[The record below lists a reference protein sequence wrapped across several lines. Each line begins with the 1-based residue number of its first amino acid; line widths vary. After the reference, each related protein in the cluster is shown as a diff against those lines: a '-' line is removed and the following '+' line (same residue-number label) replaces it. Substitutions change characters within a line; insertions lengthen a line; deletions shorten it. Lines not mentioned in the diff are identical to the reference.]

1 MYIYSNTEAGLLTVE
16 SCEKIHQYRVLDA
29 DGKDVLCP
37 VLDCVAIEEGY
48 RTRFDA
54 AALLPWSPDSPTLY
68 TFECPEETVRFGY
81 TTLRT
86 VQNSTV
92 WLNGSPVYLRGYI
105 RGIVAHDHPNM
116 TGGTLYDA
124 ACKNIRQAKKYGFN
138 LVRFHSTIPTEEF
151 VRAADELGL
160 LIHMEIGFAYV
171 RDDQGQKK
179 KLSMSNEAWVDALLR
194 FRNHPSVAVF
204 CIGNELHNAGRFS
217 EVKVL
222 YDQGKKLAPNKLIL
236 DNSGWGEYD
245 RPTADIYS
253 QHIAYF
259 FPNKRHRDM
268 FINGEYWHNNGGVAA
283 QPLYTE
289 TSADSADVQCRRE
302 PVPIRPVLSHEAL
315 HYIDVPDYDA
325 LNAKFDAFAAA
336 VGEEYLRQYGIEKP
350 RYLTE
355 LPALIEKKQ
364 LRDRMADYQAGSR
377 QWKLMATKVFLER
390 LRLSPLCGYEMLQFS
405 DCLKYENKNGIV
417 DFFDDDKGID
427 AAWMRQFNADLVL
440 LADIP
445 SETCYDTEP
454 TDIAFYASDFLPQPG
469 VRGTFSVFL
478 DGECLYTG
486 EDFALAGGLQKLV
499 TLHITPKQA
508 DAPRQKTLRACFT
521 CPEITVENSWK
532 LWFFPQVRPQTKPVL
547 CVQNPAL
554 EAFFENGTPD
564 SHLVMTD
571 ALTPQVFEQLA
582 AGKTVILLY
591 EYGAERNTWQF
602 PGALER
608 FKPCIWDR
616 GSNLGGVLCHPL
628 LQQRLA
634 ANRYFDLQM
643 QELLEAGSKVNLD
656 DCPFAV
662 EEHVRGIDKP
672 VRDRMKGMQQGI
684 KHFLAEDTLR
694 KFSHLFSVK
703 VGSGNLVV
711 CTFNT
716 QNPTAPAVATV
727 LCTLV
732 DSVGE
737 FDAEKAVA
745 PETLRAW
752 LEDVNSRPLRPEDVM
767 NHFWE
772 LDNKLVEDKLFW
784 EEVGVDLRKL

>member
-204 CIGNELHNAGRFS
+204 CIGNELHNAGRFP

-508 DAPRQKTLRACFT
+508 DAPRQKTLRACFA

-554 EAFFENGTPD
+554 KAFFENGTPD

-684 KHFLAEDTLR
+684 KHFLPEDTLR

-737 FDAEKAVA
+737 FAAEKAVA